1 MTDLKIRA
9 FSRGWSVSRSPSLE
23 CFFSLHRFQ
32 PFHIVMVMVA
42 WGCGANLLAV
52 WDALFPTQWA
62 QFLFR
67 SATLGFISLFL
78 PLEDFFLARLFPSPA
93 LPECEF
99 PSPSS
104 TLPPVCFYASL
115 YIIPP
120 PARSIKLFQTSFF
133 NANFGY
139 CICKQLTVPST
150 VASVCVRSL
159 WLCVHLFCVFARA
172 CALLVMLVPASNF
185 EPVWA
190 LASRP
195 ALLVHLCWYSTTV
208 VRLLLCFYAG
218 LSSAH
223 HAHEDDSITVPW
235 KQRLLY
241 SAPCRRR
248 WLLGG
253 SKILRWKVKSI
264 AWHAGL
270 CYSCSGSNSAVLL
283 FIFLTVQQS
292 PEGALQSQHQRLK
305 QQHACLCCKESATRR
320 AS

>member
-1 MTDLKIRA
+1 MQISD
-9 FSRGWSVSRSPSLE
+9 
-23 CFFSLHRFQ
+23 
-32 PFHIVMVMVA
+32 IVYV
-42 WGCGANLLAV
+42 NSS
-52 WDALFPTQWA
+52 Q
-62 QFLFR
+62 R
-67 SATLGFISLFL
+67 N
-78 PLEDFFLARLFPSPA
+78 SPA
-93 LPECEF
+93 
-99 PSPSS
+99 
-104 TLPPVCFYASL
+104 
-115 YIIPP
+115 
-120 PARSIKLFQTSFF
+120 
-133 NANFGY
+133 
-139 CICKQLTVPST
+139 PST

-172 CALLVMLVPASNF
+172 CALLVKLVPASNF

-190 LASRP
+190 LACRP

-223 HAHEDDSITVPW
+223 CAHEDDSITVPW

-241 SAPCRRR
+241 PAPCRRR

-283 FIFLTVQQS
+283 LFFFNS
-292 PEGALQSQHQRLK
+292 PA
-305 QQHACLCCKESATRR
+305 ESWGGPAKPTSK
-320 AS
+320 A